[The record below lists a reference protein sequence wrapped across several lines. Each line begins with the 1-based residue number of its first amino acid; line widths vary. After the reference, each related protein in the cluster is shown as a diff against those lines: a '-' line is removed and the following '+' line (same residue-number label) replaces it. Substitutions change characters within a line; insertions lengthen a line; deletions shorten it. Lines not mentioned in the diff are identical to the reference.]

1 MKLLITGG
9 GGFLGA
15 RLARTLLQRGHLA
28 GQDIAQIVLT
38 DQVSAPADL
47 LVDGR
52 ITAHRAAAGA
62 VRGPA

>member
-1 MKLLITGG
+1 M
-9 GGFLGA
+9 
-15 RLARTLLQRGHLA
+15 LQRGHLA

-52 ITAHRAAAGA
+52 ITQRT
-62 VRGPA
+62 